1 MKEENRQR
9 KIQQRVKRKIGKIEE
24 LLSNGATRSTKN
36 EFLEKFMICETACK
50 AIISD
55 YNQGKKKKTADRDI
69 KLQIQIIEAAI
80 KYAGYSIKK
89 ETLTAIFG
97 STEKRNEKSCKKLR
111 DGIVHSMS
119 AEDIQEVVNR
129 HTLLLSEMQIFLDC
143 IHNAP
148 TAQTTKIP
156 KTKTKKPVKKLPEPA
171 VA

>member
-1 MKEENRQR
+1 MRENNRQR
-9 KIQQRVKRKIGKIEE
+9 KTQQRVKRKVGKIEK
-24 LLSNGATRSTKN
+24 LLSNETIRNTKN

-55 YNQGKKKKTADRDI
+55 YNKGTAKKVADRDI
-69 KLQIQIIEAAI
+69 KLHMAVIEAAV
-80 KYAGYSIKK
+80 KYAGYSIAK
-89 ETLTAIFG
+89 ETLAAVFG
-97 STEKRNEKSCKKLR
+97 SSEKRNAKSCKKLR

-129 HTLLLSEMQIFLDC
+129 CPLLFSEMQVFLDC

-148 TAQTTKIP
+148 TAQTAKISKVTTKRP
-156 KTKTKKPVKKLPEPA
+156 TKRLPEPE